1 MLETYLEW
9 NFEQSW
15 YKTCLTVIGVK
26 QPWYCIVI
34 HDVDFKFTHPNA
46 SSYTLNVHTGKYDK
60 FIYKAFDT

>member
-1 MLETYLEW
+1 MSNSDRSKATLILH
-9 NFEQSW
+9 
-15 YKTCLTVIGVK
+15 CM
-26 QPWYCIVI
+26 

>member
-1 MLETYLEW
+1 M
-9 NFEQSW
+9 
-15 YKTCLTVIGVK
+15 IGVE

>member
-1 MLETYLEW
+1 M
-9 NFEQSW
+9 
-15 YKTCLTVIGVK
+15 IGVK

-60 FIYKAFDT
+60 FIYKAFDTSAYCVEILWIHNKHL